1 MSAATGPTEVQ
12 PVGTQSTG
20 AHAAGVG
27 GVPVIAARGVHQE
40 YKLARAR
47 PFSRRERLAALR
59 DIDFHAMPGEAVGL
73 VGESG
78 SGKSTLTR
86 VLVGLERPA
95 RGVMEHEGRDVWTV
109 DGARRKEFRRS
120 VQVVLQNPRSSLD
133 PRMRV
138 GTSLVQPLRALHVD
152 VDPEARIREVLEQV
166 GLGADTL
173 PKYPH
178 EFSGGQLQRIAIARA
193 LMPHPDVVI
202 ADEPVSALDVSIQAQ
217 VLNLL
222 KDLVTELGLTLVLI
236 AHDLSVVAYT
246 TSRVAV
252 MSRGEIVETGR
263 PVDLFT
269 APKAEATQA
278 LVDSVL
284 TVEGGLAGKALA

>member
-1 MSAATGPTEVQ
+1 MSTPIIE
-12 PVGTQSTG
+12 
-20 AHAAGVG
+20 
-27 GVPVIAARGVHQE
+27 ARGVGQT
-40 YKLARAR
+40 YKLARTKL
-47 PFSRRERLAALR
+47 FGRRERLAALS
-59 DIDFHAMPGEAVGL
+59 DVDFHAMPGEAVGL

-86 VLVGLERPA
+86 ILVGQERPA
-95 RGVMEHEGRDVWTV
+95 AGVMAHNGRDVWRL
-109 DGARRKEFRRS
+109 DRAAHREFRRS

-133 PRMRV
+133 PRMRI
-138 GTSLVQPLRALHVD
+138 GSSLVQPLRALRVET
-152 VDPEARIREVLEQV
+152 DPDARIREVLEQV
-166 GLGADTL
+166 GLGPDVLT
-173 PKYPH
+173 KYPH

-193 LMPHPDVVI
+193 LMPHPKVVI

-222 KDLVTELGLTLVLI
+222 KDLVAELGLTLVLI

-252 MSRGEIVETGR
+252 MSGGRIVETGR
-263 PVDLFT
+263 PAELFRNPT
-269 APKAEATQA
+269 APATQA

-284 TVEGGLAGKALA
+284 TVEDGLAGKALT

>member
-1 MSAATGPTEVQ
+1 MSAET
-12 PVGTQSTG
+12 
-20 AHAAGVG
+20 H
-27 GVPVIAARGVHQE
+27 GVPIIAASGVCQE
-40 YKLARAR
+40 YKLARR
-47 PFSRRERLAALR
+47 TLLGRRERLAALQ
-59 DIDFHAMPGEAVGL
+59 DVSFHAMPGEAVGV

-86 VLVGLERPA
+86 LLVGQERPTA
-95 RGVMEHEGRDVWTV
+95 GVMEHEGRDLWSLDR
-109 DGARRKEFRRS
+109 DGRQEFRRS

-138 GTSLVQPLRALHVD
+138 GSSLLQPLRALHVK
-152 VDPEARIREVLEQV
+152 VDMAARVREVLEQV
-166 GLGADTL
+166 GLGTDVL
-173 PKYPH
+173 SKYPH

-193 LMPHPDVVI
+193 LMPHPKVVI

-252 MSRGEIVETGR
+252 MSGGRIVETGR
-263 PVDLFT
+263 PADLFHHPT
-269 APKAEATQA
+269 AEATQA
-278 LVDSVL
+278 LVDAVL
-284 TVEGGLAGKALA
+284 TVENGLAGKALR

>member
-1 MSAATGPTEVQ
+1 MTARTADTAATD
-12 PVGTQSTG
+12 
-20 AHAAGVG
+20 A
-27 GVPVIAARGVHQE
+27 VPIIAARGVCQE
-40 YKLARAR
+40 YKLARKSL
-47 PFSRRERLAALR
+47 FGQRERLAALQ
-59 DIDFHAMPGEAVGL
+59 DVDFHAMPGEAVGL

-86 VLVGLERPA
+86 VLVGRERPTA
-95 RGVMEHEGRDVWTV
+95 GVMEYEGRDVWSL
-109 DGARRKEFRRS
+109 DGAGRRQFRRS

-133 PRMRV
+133 PRMTV
-138 GTSLVQPLRALHVD
+138 GVSLVQPLRALHID
-152 VDPEARIREVLEQV
+152 VDPKARVREVLEQV
-166 GLGADTL
+166 GLGVDVL
-173 PKYPH
+173 SKYPH

-193 LMPHPDVVI
+193 LMPHPKVVI

-222 KDLVTELGLTLVLI
+222 KDLVAELGLTLVLI

-252 MSRGEIVETGR
+252 MSAGRIVETGR
-263 PVDLFT
+263 PADLFRHPT
-269 APKAEATQA
+269 AEATQA

-284 TVEGGLAGKALA
+284 TVEKGLEGSALL